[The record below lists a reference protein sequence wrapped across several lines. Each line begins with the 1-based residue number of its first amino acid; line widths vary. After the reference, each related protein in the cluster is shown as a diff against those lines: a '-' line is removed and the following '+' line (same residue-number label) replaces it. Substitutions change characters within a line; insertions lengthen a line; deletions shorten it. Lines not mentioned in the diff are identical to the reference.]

1 MRGNSYNVNILRG
14 LDIEMTKVN
23 KKQET
28 RKRIIN
34 AASKGFRSNGYAGI
48 GVDGIAKEAGVTS
61 GAFYAHLGSKNGA
74 FEAALSVGLDEVIA
88 AIPEFQL
95 QHGKQWIVAFS
106 DYYLGQTHRDNLSCG
121 CAMTTLSPEVVRTK
135 PELHAIYE
143 EKMTK
148 IVELMAKGLIGPS
161 HEECLSNAW
170 VVLGT
175 LIGGLTMARAV
186 DSIKTADQIA
196 ISITNAAINAAGQA
210 KNIRD
215 EK

>member
-1 MRGNSYNVNILRG
+1 MDTLRG
-14 LDIEMTKVN
+14 LDTEMTKVN

-61 GAFYAHLGSKNGA
+61 GAFYAHLGSKDGA
-74 FEAALSVGLDEVIA
+74 FEAALSVGLDEVIV

-95 QHGKQWIVAFS
+95 QHGKQWIKAFA
-106 DYYLGQTHRDNLSCG
+106 DYYLGQAHRNNLSCG

-135 PELHAIYE
+135 PELHTIYE
-143 EKMTK
+143 EKMIE
-148 IVELMAKGLIGPS
+148 IVELIAQGLDGDS
-161 HEECLSNAW
+161 HEECLSKAW
-170 VVLGT
+170 AVLGI

-186 DSIKTADQIA
+186 ASIKTADKIA
-196 ISITNAAINAAGQA
+196 TSITNTAINAAGQI
-210 KNIRD
+210 K
-215 EK
+215 KSHG

>member
-1 MRGNSYNVNILRG
+1 
-14 LDIEMTKVN
+14 MTKVS
-23 KKQET
+23 KKQNT

-34 AASKGFRSNGYAGI
+34 AASQGFRSNGYAGI

-61 GAFYAHLGSKNGA
+61 GAFYAHLGSKDGA
-74 FEAALSVGLDEVIA
+74 FEAALSLGLDEVIA

-106 DYYLGQTHRDNLSCG
+106 DYYLGQAHRDNLSCG

-143 EKMTK
+143 EKM
-148 IVELMAKGLIGPS
+148 VEINRLITQGLEGTS
-161 HEECLSNAW
+161 NEERLSRGW
-170 VVLGT
+170 SVLGI

-186 DSIKTADQIA
+186 ASNKTADQIA
-196 ISITNAAINAAGQA
+196 VSIKNAAVAAAGKIKGQ
-210 KNIRD
+210 KEQNR
-215 EK
+215 

>member
-1 MRGNSYNVNILRG
+1 MWIISEG
-14 LDIEMTKVN
+14 LDIQMTKVS

-34 AASKGFRSNGYAGI
+34 AASQGFRSNGYAGI

-61 GAFYAHLGSKNGA
+61 GAFYAHLGSKDGA
-74 FEAALSVGLDEVIA
+74 FEAALSVGLDEVIT
-88 AIPEFQL
+88 AIPEFQR

-106 DYYLGQTHRDNLSCG
+106 DYYLGQAHRDNLSCG

-143 EKMTK
+143 EKMVE
-148 IVELMAKGLIGPS
+148 IVELMAQGLEGNS
-161 HEECLSNAW
+161 HDECLSRGW
-170 VVLGT
+170 TVLGI

-186 DSIKTADQIA
+186 ASIKTADKIA
-196 ISITNAAINAAGQA
+196 FSITNAAINAAGQT
-210 KNIRD
+210 K
-215 EK
+215 EFHG

>member
-1 MRGNSYNVNILRG
+1 
-14 LDIEMTKVN
+14 MTKIN
-23 KKQET
+23 KKEET

-34 AASKGFRSNGYAGI
+34 AASQGFRSKGYGGI

-95 QHGKQWIVAFS
+95 QNGKQWIVAFS
-106 DYYLGQTHRDNLSCG
+106 EYYLGKTHRDDLSCG

-143 EKMTK
+143 EKMLE
-148 IVELMAKGLIGPS
+148 IVELMAQGFDGES
-161 HEECLSNAW
+161 HEVCLSTAW
-170 VVLGT
+170 TVLSI

-186 DSIKTADQIA
+186 ASIETEDKIATAIID
-196 ISITNAAINAAGQA
+196 AAINAAG
-210 KNIRD
+210 KTR
-215 EK
+215 EFHV